1 MYMYINTH
9 VTCMCIMSF
18 LAIPGLIFAVNQDVI
33 EYNDLTESALRDFF
47 SILEDNSPLL
57 NLNGAAN
64 ITGVYTTCTCTY
76 HTYCLAQNYEAH
88 NGCGLAVTK
97 ICRNC
102 NH

>member
-1 MYMYINTH
+1 
-9 VTCMCIMSF
+9 MSF

-33 EYNDLTESALRDFF
+33 EYNDLTESALQDFF

-64 ITGVYTTCTCTY
+64 ITGVCTTCTCK
-76 HTYCLAQNYEAH
+76 HRLAPNYEAH
-88 NGCGLAVTK
+88 NGCRLSVTK
-97 ICRNC
+97 ICRSY